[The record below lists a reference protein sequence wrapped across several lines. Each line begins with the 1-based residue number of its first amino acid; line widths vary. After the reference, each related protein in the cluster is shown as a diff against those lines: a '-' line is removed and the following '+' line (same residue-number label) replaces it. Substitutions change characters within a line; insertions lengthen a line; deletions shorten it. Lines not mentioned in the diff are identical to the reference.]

1 MFQARLLFAA
11 AQGRHVRA
19 SGLRAKPLPDAQL
32 KQSLLLAALLHVWLV
47 LLLGNAP
54 GGTAKPG
61 EGVWGRL
68 NITLRGPEN
77 GEPSGSLQLPPSLDD
92 NAGPVGQAKQPRFGG
107 APRPLPAADQPQ
119 ATQPGAAQL
128 GVWQAAPGEGLA
140 EALAQPK
147 TSVQPSTQP
156 SVAAASPPVP
166 VPGPAPAPA
175 AMAAQAPPPAPAPF
189 LVPAVPAVAPMP
201 NQALPAQN
209 PLAVPKFEAL
219 PPLAP
224 SPEPAPLSAPAAVPV
239 PAPAPVQLKA
249 FDAAPSVAVQRA
261 RPVAVPKP
269 GGAQP
274 AAPQALDLA
283 PALPA
288 LQSRPEPAA
297 EVLPPPVPQVSKSL
311 PEPVPLPSLAAQPLP
326 SPSAL
331 KPLAPSALERAPALP
346 PMPAA
351 LAPKPAPAPAPN
363 PSAEQAAAP
372 SPSADAPK
380 PAAAQPPAGLQDR
393 PPVRLGQPGQPSP
406 QGRFGTPDAGSRL
419 GHDVATPPSASASAA
434 QAPLQLN
441 LSLPPRPR
449 GGELAGRGSRGVLE
463 LLPTPPERKS
473 KLSQEMENAAKQDCR
488 KAYAEGGLLAAV
500 PLAVDAL
507 RDKGCRW

>member
-1 MFQARLLFAA
+1 MFQARHLSFAA
-11 AQGRHVRA
+11 ARGAR
-19 SGLRAKPLPDAQL
+19 SPAKPLPEAQL

-77 GEPSGSLQLPPSLDD
+77 GEPSGSLQLPPPLDD

-107 APRPLPAADQPQ
+107 APRPLPAADQPKP
-119 ATQPGAAQL
+119 AQPGAAQL
-128 GVWQAAPGEGLA
+128 GAWQAAPGEGQA
-140 EALAQPK
+140 EVPAPPK
-147 TSVQPSTQP
+147 ISTQP
-156 SVAAASPPVP
+156 SVAAASPPAP
-166 VPGPAPAPA
+166 VPAPAPA
-175 AMAAQAPPPAPAPF
+175 VMAAQAPPPALAPF

-201 NQALPAQN
+201 NQALPVQA

-224 SPEPAPLSAPAAVPV
+224 SPEPAPLSAPAVVPA

-297 EVLPPPVPQVSKSL
+297 EVLLPPVPQVSKSL

-326 SPSAL
+326 LPSAL

-351 LAPKPAPAPAPN
+351 LAPKPAPAPATTPTPTPN

-372 SPSADAPK
+372 SPSADAPT

-449 GGELAGRGSRGVLE
+449 GGELSGRGSRGVLE